1 MTDELT
7 PEEREALKSLPRER
21 MPAGL
26 ESRVVDAMRD
36 HGFLEKRRRV
46 VAITNSRVAGLLA
59 ACVALMIGAYSI
71 GLHRGGGEQV
81 LPTVTTIE
89 PDRHARAEEPPAPE
103 PEKKATVSNEAGEA
117 LTQTP
122 PPETAPVTQME
133 EPPAP
138 QAKAETPAAEEK
150 TQAPKAPAE
159 ADQVTRKKAL
169 DVQVDEA
176 AVTHDRQ
183 AAAQEEGQAVVPDKS
198 LAATGRETTTSQP
211 QEKTA
216 PRAMFSESARRTQPE
231 RADAVSDLSKRP
243 LTFMLNGTPVIIEAP
258 DSVRVV
264 EDRHGRI
271 LLIYTSDGVIRIR
284 MADDD

>member
-7 PEEREALKSLPRER
+7 PEEKEALKSLPRER

-26 ESRVVDAMRD
+26 EGRVVNAMRE
-36 HGFLEKRRRV
+36 HGFLEKPRRV
-46 VAITNSRVAGLLA
+46 IAVTNSRLAGLLA

-81 LPTVTTIE
+81 LPTVTTTE
-89 PDRHARAEEPPAPE
+89 QDRLAREEPVASE
-103 PEKKATVSNEAGEA
+103 PEKKAHETLSDEATEA
-117 LTQTP
+117 PTPTP
-122 PPETAPVTQME
+122 PPETAPVKQKE

-138 QAKAETPAAEEK
+138 QVKEEPPAPEEK
-150 TQAPKAPAE
+150 APAPKAQAE
-159 ADQVTRKKAL
+159 ADQVTHKKTL
-169 DVQVDEA
+169 DVQVDEE
-176 AVTHDRQ
+176 AVVNDRQ
-183 AAAQEEGQAVVPDKS
+183 VAAQEEGQAVVRDKA

-216 PRAMFSESARRTQPE
+216 PRAMFS
-231 RADAVSDLSKRP
+231 DLSKGA
-243 LTFMLNGTPVIIEAP
+243 LTFMLNGRPVVVEAP

-264 EDRHGRI
+264 EDRRGRM

-284 MADDD
+284 LPDDN